1 MEATF
6 YIGRPTN
13 GRWTARA
20 AQQFVGRSV
29 RYGRLGKVGTVERA
43 VAVGSGRAV
52 RIHVALTR
60 KITDPEAAKFRL
72 YASEEG
78 KS

>member
-52 RIHVALTR
+52 RLHVALTR
-60 KITDPEAAKFRL
+60 NITNPDRAKFRL
-72 YASEEG
+72 YVAEEG
-78 KS
+78 R